1 MLPRVMVSDF
11 TETDTN
17 SAFKTLCIEEDA
29 ILHHCSTDT
38 RVRLFI
44 ENNVLIAQKMT
55 DIGWVEVNHKTVKQV
70 FSYVPLK
77 IALDNDEER
86 AKEMDAPVDEIQLF
100 TGFLFMK
107 KVAIILGETPNM
119 MDDIKFTATV

>member
-11 TETDTN
+11 TETDIN

-38 RVRLFI
+38 RVRMFV

-55 DIGWVEVNHKTVKQV
+55 DVGWVEVNHKTIKKVY
-70 FSYVPLK
+70 SYVPLQ
-77 IALDNDEER
+77 IEMDDDVEH
-86 AKEMDAPVDEIQLF
+86 AKEMEASIDEIQLF

-107 KVAIILGETPNM
+107 KLAIILGELPGV
-119 MDDIKFTATV
+119 MDEIKFR